1 MDDAIAKAFRIGE
14 ANAEIVTLAQN
25 WCAHLQIQRWGGT
38 GMVEEMTGLPV
49 GMRFFKCDYASA
61 AGMAGMDLRHI
72 ALDLYDRNCKGCG
85 KRHPVRMPNLG
96 DLVAKREEF
105 FKEQEQANTKIREAK
120 TAAYEKRCEARNEA
134 RLNSD
139 EPTAG
144 LIDAIDRLDREGNS
158 EAASVLSEIAKVAP
172 QRFDSRVQG
181 LLFTLAEESD
191 SPIVNEGILET
202 LRVVSTDSQR
212 LCSLALRLLAKHA
225 NSAAADVVSHF
236 VGPAHASLIPDA
248 LGALLYLAGPTENH
262 FHFMGTESDPEPA
275 GLLAVYRVAPDLVMD
290 AIKAS
295 LSDSR
300 KMPRIRAA
308 NAIMHLRDID
318 PQCGLSLVP
327 LLVASTELPDDKYSI
342 GSAESWV
349 QDLLANMLEHNFA
362 EVDGPVTAAFQRL
375 DSEKSEAGLDQVYLR
390 LFRERRHHEERGRRS
405 SPTHE
410 IIFGRL
416 MNFLSTKCAEQGS
429 THLLEFLRHDAIHYL
444 DLVESHTD
452 GLLGA
457 LAILNAERAGAVA
470 SFLQLELPPNP
481 LAALEASQ
489 RKQHLYWLVSATSEL
504 LGEAAAQRPG
514 IIGESLLSML
524 EKVDEEHDNLRASL
538 VEAIGLMAKNRSALP
553 RVLPSLYSA
562 LTGRSQLVR
571 AAGIRAYGDVI
582 DRSPDDLPPLLHDT
596 FMTLLTDLY
605 VIVHSAAVEVLDRHR
620 LPHRYDEQLE
630 YLVFQ
635 IIGAHDGS
643 EGNRHV
649 LKTAIEVFLDFQSG
663 KSNKMRDG
671 LCDWIIERI
680 KRCDAHDAGDL
691 LRRHGP
697 KLWHRPVFLQALL
710 ATIRDPNTSDY
721 QTKDLLETLERV
733 PKVHLRSAATDIVD
747 TLKQLRD
754 DEYSAIDIGIEI
766 LTGAGLWSEALSLAE
781 FDHSRWNDTEW
792 DRPNKLLSRERVLGC
807 SIERFAALGDL
818 ANMKLAITSLRSL
831 QEERQKDE
839 ANNAKK
845 RDPLFGLTSP
855 N

>member
-1 MDDAIAKAFRIGE
+1 MNDAIAKAFRIGE
-14 ANAEIVTLAQN
+14 ANAKIVALAQN

-49 GMRFFKCDYASA
+49 GTRFFKCDYASA
-61 AGMAGMDLRHI
+61 TGMAGMDLRHI
-72 ALDLYDRNCKGCG
+72 ALDFYDRNCKGCD

-96 DLVAKREEF
+96 DLVAEREEF
-105 FKEQEQANTKIREAK
+105 AKDQERANSKIREAK
-120 TAAYEKRCEARNEA
+120 TAAYETRREARNEA
-134 RLNSD
+134 RLNCD

-144 LIDAIDRLDREGNS
+144 LIDAIERLDSEGSS
-158 EAASVLSEIAKVAP
+158 EAASVLAEIAKVAP
-172 QRFDSRVQG
+172 KRFDSRVQS
-181 LLFTLAEESD
+181 LLFTLAEEAD
-191 SPIVNEGILET
+191 SPVVNEGILET
-202 LRVVSTDSQR
+202 LRLVSTDSQR
-212 LCSLALRLLAKHA
+212 LCSLALRLLAKHT
-225 NSAAADVVSHF
+225 SSVAADVASHF

-248 LGALLYLAGPTENH
+248 LGALLCLAGPDENH
-262 FHFMGTESDPEPA
+262 FHFLGTKRDPEPT
-275 GLLAVYRVAPDLVMD
+275 GLLAVYKVAPDLVME

-295 LSDSR
+295 LSDSQ
-300 KMPRIRAA
+300 KMSRIRAT
-308 NAIMHLRDID
+308 NAVMHLRDID

-349 QDLLANMLEHNFA
+349 QDLLASMLEHNFA

-375 DSEKSEAGLDQVYLR
+375 DSDKSEAGLDQVYLR
-390 LFRERRHHEERGRRS
+390 LFRERRHHEERGRRNS
-405 SPTHE
+405 LAHE

-429 THLLEFLRHDAIHYL
+429 IHLLEFLRNNAIHYL
-444 DLVESHTD
+444 DLVERHTD

-457 LAILNAERAGAVA
+457 LAILNEERASAVT

-481 LAALEASQ
+481 LAALEASR
-489 RKQHLYWLVSATSEL
+489 RKQHLYWLVSATSKL

-514 IIGESLLSML
+514 TIGESLLSML
-524 EKVDEEHDNLRASL
+524 EMVDEEHDNLRASL
-538 VEAIGLMAKNRSALP
+538 VEAIGLLAKNRSALP

-571 AAGIRAYGDVI
+571 AAGIRAYSDVI
-582 DRSPDDLPPLLHDT
+582 NRSPDDLPPLLHET

-649 LKTAIEVFLDFQSG
+649 LKTAIEVFLDFQGG
-663 KSNKMRDG
+663 KSKQMPND
-671 LCDWIIERI
+671 LCDWIVERI
-680 KRCDAHDAGDL
+680 RRCDGHDAGDL

-697 KLWHRPVFLQALL
+697 KLWHRPAFLQVLL
-710 ATIRDPNTSDY
+710 ATMRDPEASGY
-721 QTKDLLETLERV
+721 QAEDLLDTLERV
-733 PKVHLRSAATDIVD
+733 PQVYLRPAATDIVD
-747 TLKQLRD
+747 TLKELRE

-781 FDHSRWNDTEW
+781 FDQSRWRDTEW
-792 DRPNKLLSRERVLGC
+792 DRPNKLLSRVRVLSC
-807 SIERFAALGDL
+807 AIERFAALGDL
-818 ANMKLAITSLRSL
+818 VNMKLAINSLRSL
-831 QEERQKDE
+831 QGEREKDE
-839 ANNAKK
+839 ADNAKK
-845 RDPLFGLTSP
+845 RDPLFGLTSS

>member
-1 MDDAIAKAFRIGE
+1 MDEAIAKAFRIGQ
-14 ANAEIVTLAQN
+14 ANAEIATLAQN

-72 ALDLYDRNCKGCG
+72 ALDFYDRNCKGCD

-96 DLVAKREEF
+96 DLVAEREESA
-105 FKEQEQANTKIREAK
+105 KDQERTNTKIREAK
-120 TAAYEKRCEARNEA
+120 AAAHETRRETRNQV
-134 RLNSD
+134 RLSCD

-144 LIDAIDRLDREGNS
+144 LIDAIDRLDSEGSS
-158 EAASVLSEIAKVAP
+158 EAASVLAEIAKVAP
-172 QRFDSRVQG
+172 QRFDSTVQG

-191 SPIVNEGILET
+191 SPIVHEGILET
-202 LRVVSTDSQR
+202 LRLVSTDSQR
-212 LCSLALRLLAKHA
+212 LCSLALRLLRKNA
-225 NSAAADVVSHF
+225 SSVAADVVSHF
-236 VGPAHASLIPDA
+236 VGPAHSSLIPDA
-248 LGALLYLAGPTENH
+248 LDSLLYLAGPNEHH
-262 FHFMGTESDPEPA
+262 FHFLGRERDPEPA
-275 GLLAVYRVAPDLVMD
+275 GLLAIYKVAPDLVMD

-295 LSDSR
+295 LADAR

-308 NAIMHLRDID
+308 NAVMQLREID
-318 PQCGLSLVP
+318 LQCGLSLVP
-327 LLVASTELPDDKYSI
+327 LLVASTELPDDVYAI

-362 EVDGPVTAAFQRL
+362 EVDGPLTVAFQRL

-390 LFRERRHHEERGRRS
+390 LFRGRRHHEEPGRRN

-444 DLVESHTD
+444 DLVERHTD

-457 LAILNAERAGAVA
+457 LAILNEERATAVT

-481 LAALEASQ
+481 LAALEASR
-489 RKQHLYWLVSATSEL
+489 RKQHLYWLVSATSKL

-514 IIGESLLSML
+514 TIGESLLSIL

-538 VEAIGLMAKNRSALP
+538 AEAIGLMAKNRSALP
-553 RVLPSLYSA
+553 RVLPSLYGA

-571 AAGIRAYGDVI
+571 SAGIRAYGDVI
-582 DRSPDDLPPLLHDT
+582 NRSPDDLPPLLHET

-643 EGNRHV
+643 EGNRQV
-649 LKTAIEVFLDFQSG
+649 LKTAIEVFLDFQAG
-663 KSNKMRDG
+663 KSKQMPDT
-671 LCDWIIERI
+671 LCDWLIERI
-680 KRCDAHDAGDL
+680 RRCDGHDAGDL
-691 LRRHGP
+691 LRRHAP
-697 KLWHRPVFLQALL
+697 KLWHRPVFLQVLL
-710 ATIRDPNTSDY
+710 ATMRDPETSDY
-721 QTKDLLETLERV
+721 QAEDLLETLERV
-733 PKVHLRSAATDIVD
+733 PQVYLRPAATDIVD
-747 TLKQLRD
+747 TLKELRE

-766 LTGAGLWSEALSLAE
+766 LTGAGLWGEALSLAE
-781 FDHSRWNDTEW
+781 FDWSRWRDTEW
-792 DRPNKLLSRERVLGC
+792 DRPNKLLSQERVLSC

-818 ANMKLAITSLRSL
+818 GNMKQAINSLRSL
-831 QEERQKDE
+831 QVEREKDE
-839 ANNAKK
+839 ADNAKK
-845 RDPLFGLTSP
+845 RDPLLGLTST